1 MGVLKKVLVLACL
14 CHGSGNIL
22 IKCRLK
28 MKYVTRYVSNPFKLA
43 ILMRDLGP
51 TLSNSVCYANK
62 SLEGCQ
68 ARHGSLWWKLAFKEC
83 GDGSTVSK
91 LHFISL
97 FSFVLL
103 TQPLASQSAHILT
116 TSGDYTVTHATMIC
130 HPWSPHQ
137 NCVWCF
143 QIFVLWFTC
152 LRDSHRAHSSH
163 GLHLFIDFC
172 ACMYVCVWVC
182 AGKCSGSHR
191 PEEGTGSMELELQGL
206 GPPSVGARDQ
216 TWALWKI
223 SKCP

>member
-1 MGVLKKVLVLACL
+1 MGVFG
-14 CHGSGNIL
+14 GSWLSRSVGMEALSRSFTLFSGQDPFLFCSI
-22 IKCRLK
+22 
-28 MKYVTRYVSNPFKLA
+28 NPA
-43 ILMRDLGP
+43 LG
-51 TLSNSVCYANK
+51 LSVCPHSNHCWGLY
-62 SLEGCQ
+62 C
-68 ARHGSLWWKLAFKEC
+68 HPC
-83 GDGSTVSK
+83 HHD
-91 LHFISL
+91 IS
-97 FSFVLL
+97 
-103 TQPLASQSAHILT
+103 
-116 TSGDYTVTHATMIC
+116 